1 MSFIQ
6 ARFIIMPLTFPN
18 SNMSEKKKQKEIV
31 KQGSTEL
38 LPALMEEVE
47 AKIVVIR
54 GQRTLLDRDVAALYG
69 VETKRVNE
77 AVKNNPRKFRE
88 GYVFELTKEESIALR
103 SKNSTIEVPA
113 STLEST
119 GKGRHS
125 KYNFK
130 AFTSRG
136 LYMLATCLKSDR
148 AADATV
154 AIVETFDKVQTL
166 KHELLDLHKETDKT
180 KQASKMQ
187 HFGEVLSDIVMP
199 DLQTS
204 ETESTLELNFFI
216 GKLKHTVKRVKKEK

>member
-1 MSFIQ
+1 MNNLI
-6 ARFIIMPLTFPN
+6 
-18 SNMSEKKKQKEIV
+18 KKN
-31 KQGSTEL
+31 TDL
-38 LPALMEEVE
+38 LPALMREVE
-47 AKIVVIR
+47 DKIIEVR
-54 GQRTLLDRDVAALYG
+54 GQKALLDFHVAALYG

-77 AVKNNPRKFRE
+77 AVRNNPRKFPE
-88 GYVFELTKEESIALR
+88 GYVFELTKEESAALR
-103 SKNSTIEVPA
+103 SKISTIEVSPL
-113 STLEST
+113 TIEQVN

-130 AFTSRG
+130 AFTRKG

-166 KHELLDLHKETDKT
+166 KQELLELHTEIDKEVQKT
-180 KQASKMQ
+180 KMQ

-204 ETESTLELNFFI
+204 ETESSLEINFFI
-216 GKLKHTVKRVKKEK
+216 GKIKHTVKRVRKDNGHK

>member
-1 MSFIQ
+1 
-6 ARFIIMPLTFPN
+6 MPLTFPN

>member
-1 MSFIQ
+1 MS
-6 ARFIIMPLTFPN
+6 N
-18 SNMSEKKKQKEIV
+18 IV
-31 KQGSTEL
+31 KKDDVDFLSV
-38 LPALMEEVE
+38 LMKEVE
-47 AKIVVIR
+47 GRIVVVR
-54 GQRTLLDRDVAALYG
+54 GQKTLLDRDVAALYG

-88 GYVFELTKEESIALR
+88 GYVIELTKDESDALR
-103 SKNSTIEVPA
+103 SKNSTIEVSA
-113 STLEST
+113 TTLEVLRSNNSTLEPES

-130 AFTSRG
+130 AFTSKG

-166 KHELLDLHKETDKT
+166 KHELLELHKETDKA

-187 HFGEVLSDIVMP
+187 HFGEVLTDIVMP
-199 DLQTS
+199 DLQTQ
-204 ETESTLELNFFI
+204 ETESTLEINFFI
-216 GKLKHTVKRVKKEK
+216 GKLKHTVKRIRKEDTKK

>member
-1 MSFIQ
+1 MHE
-6 ARFIIMPLTFPN
+6 N
-18 SNMSEKKKQKEIV
+18 KESKLV
-31 KQGSTEL
+31 KANNDL
-38 LPALMEEVE
+38 LPALMREVE
-47 AKIVVIR
+47 DKVVEIR
-54 GQRTLLDRDVAALYG
+54 GQKTLLDRDVAALYG

-88 GYVFELTKEESIALR
+88 GYVFELTKEESDALR
-103 SKNSTIEVPA
+103 SNFSTIEVSDA
-113 STLEST
+113 TLEPVK
-119 GKGRHS
+119 GKGHHS

-166 KHELLDLHKETDKT
+166 KHELLELHTESDKE
-180 KQASKMQ
+180 KQASKMK

-199 DLQTS
+199 DLQTQ

-216 GKLKHTVKRVKKEK
+216 GKLKHTVKRVRKDADKRE